1 MKKNIFIIIAV
12 CLLVAIIAF
21 AINSNKQ
28 NTAPQ
33 FNSTNII
40 NKQIINEKNF
50 LDKITILNFWY
61 PSCPGCVQEMPQL
74 IAFHQQYS
82 KLPNFQTIAISL
94 NLNTENEVIDYTQK
108 YKLPFIVSYDTD
120 GSVAKAYDVVL
131 APTTF
136 LIDEQGNIVRRYLG
150 EPDWQELKAY
160 IEKQ

>member
-1 MKKNIFIIIAV
+1 MKKNILIIIV
-12 CLLVAIIAF
+12 CILLIGVIIF
-21 AINSNKQ
+21 ALNSNKQ
-28 NTAPQ
+28 NSAPA
-33 FNSTNII
+33 FNAVNIT
-40 NKQIINEKNF
+40 NKQSINEKNF

-94 NLNTENEVIDYTQK
+94 NLNTESEVIDYTQK
-108 YKLPFIVSYDTD
+108 YKLPFIVSYDKD
-120 GSVAKAYDVVL
+120 GSATKAYDVVL

-150 EPDWQELKAY
+150 EPDWQELKTY
-160 IEKQ
+160 IDKQ